1 MWVSTS
7 TRYVSRSDFRTM
19 TRECALANAT
29 AAADHNYTIPSQGPG
44 VPSQQASTVLDDFA
58 RKRKA
63 RTLVVPTDD
72 KRVRQELRVRDEP
85 ITLFGERPEDRRD
98 RLRELLLREQEGGD
112 EDESMRDVT
121 EEPEAGDEEE
131 GEFYT
136 EGSQTL
142 LDARKEIAKYSL
154 PQAKQRIDHQRIE
167 STIPVQTHVKH
178 RKAIKERLRGFE
190 LFGSQIASERPMSIV
205 RFAPNGELV
214 ACGDWAGSVK
224 LLDVPNLETKA
235 VLRGHKQMIGGL
247 SWYPGATLP
256 EGTVSPDN
264 VNLASSGG
272 EGDIHLWSLQ
282 QDTPLSTLSGH
293 SARVCRT
300 EFHPSGH
307 YLASAS
313 YDTTWRLWD
322 VATTTELLL
331 QEGHSKEV
339 YNVSFNG
346 DGSLIASAGLDSIGR
361 IWDLRTGRT
370 VMLLEG
376 HVAPI
381 HALDWGVDGTRVLTG
396 STDGFA
402 KCWDLRAVRETA
414 SIGAHKGGVSDLR
427 WYKGTDGPLS
437 GKVPET
443 SKEDVT
449 MTNGDSEEHP
459 DEAEA
464 QPVPQPKKAGTFFVS
479 SGFDKA
485 VNVFSADDWAL
496 CKSLTGHDGTVLAA
510 DVTLDSKWIAS
521 CGRDRT
527 VKLWARDDMEGI

>member
-1 MWVSTS
+1 MI
-7 TRYVSRSDFRTM
+7 FRHSEYTG
-19 TRECALANAT
+19 TDHV
-29 AAADHNYTIPSQGPG
+29 AAVDRDYAIPSQAAG
-44 VPSQQASTVLDDFA
+44 VPSQQASAVYDEFA

-63 RTLVVPTDD
+63 AALAVPTDD
-72 KRVRQELRVRDEP
+72 KRVRQELRSRGEP

-98 RLRELLLREQEGGD
+98 RLRELLYREQEGGAE

-121 EEPEAGDEEE
+121 EEPEAEEEE

-136 EGSQTL
+136 EGSQAL
-142 LDARKEIAKYSL
+142 LESRKEIAKYSL
-154 PQAKQRIDHQRIE
+154 PRARQRIEHQRLE

-190 LFGSQIASERPMSIV
+190 LFGSQIASERPMSMV
-205 RFAPNGELV
+205 RFAPNGELI
-214 ACGDWAGSVK
+214 ACGDWGGSVK

-247 SWYPGATLP
+247 TWYPGATLP
-256 EGTVSPDN
+256 ESTVSPDS

-282 QDTPLSTLSGH
+282 QDTPISTLSGH

-300 EFHPSGH
+300 EFHPSGK

-376 HVAPI
+376 HVGPI

-396 STDGFA
+396 SADGFA

-414 SIGAHKGGVSDLR
+414 SIGAHRGGVSELR
-427 WYKGTDGPLS
+427 WFKGTDGPL
-437 GKVPET
+437 GGQMPQMAKG
-443 SKEDVT
+443 DMT
-449 MTNGDSEEHP
+449 MTNGDGDEE
-459 DEAEA
+459 AS

-510 DVTLDSKWIAS
+510 DVTADSKWIAS

>member
-1 MWVSTS
+1 ML
-7 TRYVSRSDFRTM
+7 Y
-19 TRECALANAT
+19 
-29 AAADHNYTIPSQGPG
+29 
-44 VPSQQASTVLDDFA
+44 
-58 RKRKA
+58 
-63 RTLVVPTDD
+63 
-72 KRVRQELRVRDEP
+72 
-85 ITLFGERPEDRRD
+85 
-98 RLRELLLREQEGGD
+98 REQEGGD
-112 EDESMRDVT
+112 DDESMRDAT
-121 EEPEAGDEEE
+121 EGPDAGDEEE

-136 EGSQTL
+136 EGSQAL
-142 LDARKEIAKYSL
+142 LEARKDIAQYSL
-154 PQAKQRIDHQRIE
+154 PRAKQRIAHQRVE
-167 STIPVQTHVKH
+167 SAIPVSTHVQH

-205 RFAPNGELV
+205 RFAPNGEMM
-214 ACGDWAGSVK
+214 ACGDWSGSVK

-235 VLRGHKQMIGGL
+235 VLRGHRQMIGGL

-256 EGTVSPDN
+256 ESGVSADS

-272 EGDIHLWSLQ
+272 EGDIHLWSLS
-282 QDTPLSTLSGH
+282 QDTPISTLSGH

-300 EFHPSGH
+300 EFHPSGK
-307 YLASAS
+307 YIASAS

-339 YNVSFNG
+339 YTVSFNG
-346 DGSLIASAGLDSIGR
+346 DGSLVASAGLDSIGR

-381 HALDWGVDGTRVLTG
+381 HAVDWGSGGVKVLTG
-396 STDGFA
+396 SADGFA

-414 SIGAHKGGVSDLR
+414 SIGAHRGGVTDLR
-427 WYKGTDGPLS
+427 WFKGNDGPLS
-437 GKVPET
+437 GRMPEAT
-443 SKEDVT
+443 KEDVT
-449 MTNGDSEEHP
+449 MTNGNSEES
-459 DEAEA
+459 EAES
-464 QPVPQPKKAGTFFVS
+464 QPVPNPKKAGTFFVS

-510 DVTLDSKWIAS
+510 DVTADSKWIAS